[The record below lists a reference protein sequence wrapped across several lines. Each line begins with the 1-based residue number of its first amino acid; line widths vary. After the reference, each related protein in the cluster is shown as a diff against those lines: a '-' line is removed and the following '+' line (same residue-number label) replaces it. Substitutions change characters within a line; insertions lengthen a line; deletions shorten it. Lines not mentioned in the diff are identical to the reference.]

1 MVYAGNKGDRRF
13 TLGVSGRLK
22 DENLV
27 MWDSETNS
35 LWSQIL
41 GVALH
46 GEAKGTELDML
57 PAIFVGLG
65 TWKRMHP
72 ESKVLNLSTVRAK
85 GWYYTSEDLARGTVD
100 DRRGTLDLGV
110 GLRHGGD
117 TLGVSMSKLHKDGLV
132 PVEVGGVPL
141 AIVWHEAEHAVLV
154 YDRRIGDQPM
164 DLVLEGT
171 ELTYGDQRWDALTG
185 KTVADGQALRRF
197 PYLPTYMRAWK
208 SYYEGGRILDD
219 D

>member
-1 MVYAGNKGDRRF
+1 M
-13 TLGVSGRLK
+13 
-22 DENLV
+22 
-27 MWDSETNS
+27 
-35 LWSQIL
+35 
-41 GVALH
+41 
-46 GEAKGTELDML
+46 
-57 PAIFVGLG
+57 
-65 TWKRMHP
+65 
-72 ESKVLNLSTVRAK
+72 
-85 GWYYTSEDLARGTVD
+85 ARGTVD

-185 KTVADGQALRRF
+185 KTVADGPTLRRF